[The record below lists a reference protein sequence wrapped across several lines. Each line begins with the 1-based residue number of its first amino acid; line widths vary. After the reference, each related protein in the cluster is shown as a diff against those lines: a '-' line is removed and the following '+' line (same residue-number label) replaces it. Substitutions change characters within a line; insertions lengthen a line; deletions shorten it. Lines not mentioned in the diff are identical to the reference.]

1 MNQGWIRIH
10 RSRLIAYY
18 RLLDLTF
25 IFGTLL
31 ACLFFLDH
39 TLTKD
44 WFIAALL
51 ATIFFAVLSESFELY
66 RSWRIDSYLKMCGK
80 TFLAW
85 GAVCSLLLLIAY
97 FAKVGEHYSR
107 LVIGLWFLTTL
118 VVLNLWRFTWRQV
131 LFSLRMHGR
140 NVRQAVIIGVTDSG
154 IKLYEDFASSPQL
167 GITVKGFYSADVKFP
182 ESEVSQTNKA
192 KVNLLGT
199 VEDAV
204 ALAKVGELDLVYI
217 ALPMR
222 EEEAIGDILTR
233 FGDTT
238 ATVHI
243 LPNFFVANMLHA
255 RWHQVGRSNL
265 LSIYDTP
272 IEGFNSWLK
281 RLEDLVL
288 GTLILILLSPVMLFV
303 SAGVLISSPGP
314 VLFKQRRYGLDG
326 RTIDVWKFRSM
337 VTQDNGVQVK
347 QATRNDARITKFGSF
362 IRRTSLDELPQLFN
376 VIQGH
381 MSIVGPRPHAVAH
394 NEEYRRL
401 INGYMLRHKVRP
413 GITGW
418 AQINGWRGETD
429 TLDKMSKRI
438 EYDLHYIRNWSLF
451 FDFRILFLTIFRGFV
466 SKNAY

>member
-10 RSRLIAYY
+10 RSKLIAYY
-18 RLLDLTF
+18 RLLDVLL
-25 IFGTLL
+25 IIAILAGCLSCFGHDMSKDWLIAGLL
-31 ACLFFLDH
+31 A
-39 TLTKD
+39 
-44 WFIAALL
+44 AV
-51 ATIFFAVLSESFELY
+51 FFAFLSESFELY
-66 RSWRIDSYLKMCGK
+66 RSWRVDSYLKMCGK
-80 TFLAW
+80 TIMAW
-85 GAVCSLLLLIAY
+85 TSVCLLLLLIGY

-107 LVIGLWFLTTL
+107 LVMGLWFITTL
-118 VVLNLWRFTWRQV
+118 FTLNFWRFALRQ
-131 LFSLRMHGR
+131 LLIYLRVKGKNTR
-140 NVRQAVIIGVTDSG
+140 PAVIIGLTESG
-154 IKLYEDFASSPQL
+154 LRLQEDFNASSHL
-167 GITVKGFYSADVKFP
+167 GIHVSGFYQASGTPEIPASHPARSSARV
-182 ESEVSQTNKA
+182 
-192 KVNLLGT
+192 LGE

-204 ALAKVGELDLVYI
+204 AAARAGELDLVYI

-222 EEEAIGDILTR
+222 EEKVIGDILAQ
-233 FGDTT
+233 FSDTT

-243 LPNFFVANMLHA
+243 LPDFFVANMLHA
-255 RWHQVGRSNL
+255 RWHQVGQSNL

-281 RLEDLVL
+281 RLEDL
-288 GTLILILLSPVMLFV
+288 TLAFFILILLSPVMIFV
-303 SAGVLISSPGP
+303 AVGVFLSSPGP
-314 VLFKQRRYGLDG
+314 ILFKQRRYGLDG

-337 VTQDNGVQVK
+337 AATDNGVNVQ
-347 QATRNDARITKFGSF
+347 QATKNDARVTKFGSF

-376 VIQGH
+376 VLQGY

-401 INGYMLRHKVRP
+401 INGYMLRHKVKP

-438 EYDLHYIRNWSLF
+438 EYDLHYIRNWSIVL
-451 FDFRILFLTIFRGFV
+451 DLRILFLTIFRGFV